1 MKDDAQLVRDAQAG
15 DADALGQLIERY
27 QDRLYSCM
35 IQVVGSSHEA
45 LDVLQDTFI
54 QVLGKIDT
62 LRDPQHFFTWL
73 YRIAFNRAMT
83 KQRNRKPTVSIDY
96 DNSQIADELED
107 DQAAAADRL
116 QVEELQR
123 RVLEAVSKL
132 EQPFRQ
138 VIVLREMED
147 LDYETIAEILE
158 ISVGTVRSRLHRAR
172 NQLRDMLRFD
182 A

>member
-83 KQRNRKPTVSIDY
+83 KQRSRKPTVSIDH

-107 DQAAAADRL
+107 GQAAAADRL

-172 NQLRDMLRFD
+172 SQLRDMLRFD

>member
-35 IQVVGSSHEA
+35 IQVTGSPHES

-54 QVLGKIDT
+54 QMLGKIDT
-62 LRDPQHFFTWL
+62 LKDPQHFFTWL

-83 KQRNRKPTVSIDY
+83 KQRNKRPTVSIHH
-96 DNSQIADELED
+96 DNSKVADEIED
-107 DQAAAADRL
+107 TQPAAEAQL
-116 QVEELQR
+116 QSDELQQQ
-123 RVLEAVSKL
+123 VLEAVAQL
-132 EQPFRQ
+132 DEPFRK
-138 VIVLREMED
+138 VIILREMED

-172 NQLRDMLRFD
+172 SQLRDVIRIDM
-182 A
+182 